1 MTYSKEVCI
10 IVPIYKPTFTD
21 LETISFNRIIKV
33 FCNRKIFLICP
44 KAIENFN
51 SELAKNID
59 NISVSTFNDKC
70 FDGFKN
76 YNKLLMSYDFY
87 NRFSEYNFILICQL
101 DVFVIKDEL
110 KYWLTQR
117 IDNIGAPI
125 FEGFTSPTSVIKKGS
140 NGGFCLRNTKSCMIV
155 LSSIKFRYSKI
166 RSHWQIESIWYRK
179 IFRVIRD
186 GLIFNYKNKYLN
198 PIINEDIFW
207 SIVVPEK
214 FPWFVVSEPEKAKFF
229 AFDANPRLLYQMC
242 NYKYP
247 MAIHAWWKY
256 DKPFV
261 LDIIDKLEN
270 V

>member
-10 IVPIYKPTFTD
+10 IVPIYKLTFTD

-44 KAIENFN
+44 ITIEDFISELVKNIENT
-51 SELAKNID
+51 
-59 NISVSTFNDKC
+59 SVASFNDKC

-110 KYWLTQR
+110 KYWLTQS

-166 RSHWQIESIWYRK
+166 RSHWQIETIWYRK
-179 IFRVIRD
+179 LFRVFRD
-186 GLIFNYKNKYLN
+186 GLLFNYKIKYFN

-229 AFDANPRLLYQMC
+229 AFDANPRLLFQMC

-261 LDIIDKLEN
+261 LDIIKMLEE
-270 V
+270 